1 MRYGLFPCV
10 STVTNSQKLVFR
22 YCSPMDNDRPELDLK
37 HFDQICPDKNGVST
51 CKLYELGLT
60 RRTFQVPVIAV
71 FTKYDQFK
79 HDIEMKL
86 EDENRETDLDAEVE
100 KIFDQHYLASLGGHP
115 PFVRL
120 ESEDFVNQL
129 TCIVLICVG

>member
-1 MRYGLFPCV
+1 MRYGLFPCI

-22 YCSPMDNDRPELDLK
+22 YCIPIDNNRLELDLK
-37 HFDQICPDKNGVST
+37 HFDEIFPDKNGVST

-60 RRTFQVPVIAV
+60 WRTFQVPVIAV

-79 HDIEMKL
+79 CNIKMKL
-86 EDENRETDLDAEVE
+86 ENKNCETDLDAKVK

-115 PFVRL
+115 SFVRL
-120 ESEDFVNQL
+120 ESEHFVN
-129 TCIVLICVG
+129 